1 MIVLLQAIA
10 ALIIFFVVKYGAYW
24 LTEVKGLPEWLD
36 YKPFSCN
43 LCLTFWTLM
52 GIYTTLWLSFVCL
65 FYMTMYGYTLT
76 ILNAIAMWVD
86 QKDKTIK
93 IEDI

>member
-1 MIVLLQAIA
+1 MIILLQAIA
-10 ALIIFFVVKYGAYW
+10 ALIIFFAVKYGAYW

-43 LCLTFWTLM
+43 LCLTFWALM

-76 ILNAIAMWVD
+76 ILNAIAMWID

-93 IEDI
+93 I